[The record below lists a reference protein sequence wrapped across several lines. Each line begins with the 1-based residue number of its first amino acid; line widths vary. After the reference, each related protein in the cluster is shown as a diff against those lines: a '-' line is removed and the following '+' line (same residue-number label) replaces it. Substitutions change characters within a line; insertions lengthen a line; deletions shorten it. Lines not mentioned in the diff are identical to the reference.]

1 LKVLMFGWEFPPIY
15 SGGLGTACLGLTKNL
30 AQLGVEIKFVL
41 PKIEEKMPHDFLS
54 FISANNLDPALVG
67 QINIIQLD
75 SPLSP
80 YLCEQSYSQLT
91 SLAGKPLKGSYGQN
105 LINEVYRYASF
116 AGILADKEDFDLIH
130 CHDWMTFP
138 AGINAKRLSG
148 KKLVLHVH
156 ATEFDRC
163 GENGNP
169 AIIREEQRG
178 LNQADEIIA
187 VSERTKNILIEKYKI
202 SPEKINVIYNA
213 VEKNT
218 YPLEIIRKGI
228 NKDPIVLFLGRI
240 TFQKGPEYFVQLAK
254 RVLKEIKNVRFVMAG
269 TGDMGDRIVE
279 LAASMGMVDRFHF
292 TGFLDEKQREKMLA
306 MADIFVMPSVSEPFG
321 ITPLEAMKYNTSI
334 IISKQSGV
342 AEILDHVFKVDFWD
356 IEQMSSMVIKLLKD
370 KLLKEETIKKNKK
383 ALDGIDWMNSAKK
396 VHSIY
401 KKSLEGSL

>member
-1 LKVLMFGWEFPPIY
+1 MFGWEFPPIY

-30 AQLGVEIKFVL
+30 AKLGIEIKFVL

-54 FISANNLDPALVG
+54 FISANNLSTAISNKVNF
-67 QINIIQLD
+67 ISLD

-80 YLCEQSYSQLT
+80 YLSEKSYSEL
-91 SLAGKPLKGSYGQN
+91 SGLSGSSLKGTYGQN
-105 LINEVYRYASF
+105 LINEVYRYASC
-116 AGILADKEDFDLIH
+116 AGILAQSEEFDLIH

-138 AGINAKRLSG
+138 AGLNAKRISG
-148 KKLVLHVH
+148 KKLILHVH

-169 AIIREEQRG
+169 SIIREEQRG

-187 VSERTKNILIEKYKI
+187 VSSRTKNTLIDKYKI
-202 SPEKINVIYNA
+202 FPEKIKVVYNA
-213 VEKNT
+213 VEKET
-218 YPLEIIRKGI
+218 LQFEIIRKGI
-228 NKDPIVLFLGRI
+228 TKDPIVLFLGRI

-269 TGDMGDRIVE
+269 SGDMGDRIIE
-279 LAASMGMVDRFHF
+279 MAASMGMVDRFHF

-321 ITPLEAMKYNTSI
+321 ITPLEAMKYNASI

-356 IEQMSSMVIKLLKD
+356 IDKMSSMVIKLLKD
-370 KLLKEETIKKNKK
+370 KILREETIKKNKMV
-383 ALDGIDWMNSAKK
+383 LDKIDWMDCAKK
-396 VHSIY
+396 VHLIY
-401 KKSLEGSL
+401 VKNLEGSL

>member
-1 LKVLMFGWEFPPIY
+1 MFGWEFPPIY

-30 AQLGVEIKFVL
+30 AKLGVEIKFVL

-54 FISANNLDPALVG
+54 FINASNLNPALAG
-67 QINIIQLD
+67 QISFIELD

-80 YLCEQSYSQLT
+80 YLSEQSYSQLT
-91 SLAGKPLKGSYGQN
+91 SLSGKPLKGRYGQN
-105 LINEVYRYASF
+105 LINEVYRYATF
-116 AGILADKEDFDLIH
+116 AGVLAQSEDFDLIH

-138 AGINAKRLSG
+138 AGISAKKLSG

-178 LNQADEIIA
+178 LNLADEIIA
-187 VSERTKNILIEKYKI
+187 VSFRTKNTLIEKYNI
-202 SPEKINVIYNA
+202 PPEKIKVVYNA
-213 VEKNT
+213 VEKDT
-218 YPLEIIRKGI
+218 YPLEITRKGMT
-228 NKDPIVLFLGRI
+228 KDPIVLFLGRI
-240 TFQKGPEYFVQLAK
+240 TFQKGPEYFVQLAQ

-269 TGDMGDRIVE
+269 SGDMGDRIVE

-356 IEQMSSMVIKLLKD
+356 IDKMSSMVIKLLKD
-370 KLLKEETIKKNKK
+370 KYLKEENIRKNKMV
-383 ALDGIDWMNSAKK
+383 LEGIDWMNSAKR
-396 VHSIY
+396 VHYIY
-401 KKSLEGSL
+401 IKSLEGS

>member
-1 LKVLMFGWEFPPIY
+1 MFGWEFPPIY
-15 SGGLGTACLGLTKNL
+15 SGGLGTACLGITKNL
-30 AQLGVEIKFVL
+30 AKLGVDIKFVL

-54 FISANNLDPALVG
+54 FIGANTN
-67 QINIIQLD
+67 QINYIELG

-80 YLCEQSYSQLT
+80 YLSEQSYSQLT
-91 SLAGKPLKGSYGQN
+91 AQSGKPLRGSYGQN
-105 LINEVYRYASF
+105 LIQEVYRYANF
-116 AGILADKEDFDLIH
+116 AGAVAQSEDFDLIH

-169 AIIREEQRG
+169 AIIKEEQRG
-178 LNQADEIIA
+178 LNLADEIIA
-187 VSERTKNILIEKYKI
+187 VSFRTKNTLIEKYNI
-202 SPEKINVIYNA
+202 APEKIKVVYNA
-213 VEKNT
+213 VEKDT
-218 YPLEIIRKGI
+218 YPLEIVRTGI

-240 TFQKGPEYFVQLAK
+240 TFQKGPEYFVQLAQ

-269 TGDMGDRIVE
+269 AGDMGDRIVE
-279 LAASMGMVDRFHF
+279 LAASLGMVDRFHF

-356 IEQMSSMVIKLLKD
+356 IDKMASMVIKLLKD
-370 KLLKEETIKKNKK
+370 KVLKEELIKKNKIV
-383 ALDGIDWMNSAKK
+383 LDRIDWMNCAKRI
-396 VHSIY
+396 HYIY
-401 KKSLEGSL
+401 IKSLEGSL

>member
-1 LKVLMFGWEFPPIY
+1 MFGWEFPPIY

-30 AQLGVEIKFVL
+30 AKLGVDIKFVL

-54 FISANNLDPALVG
+54 FISANNINPAIAN
-67 QINIIQLD
+67 QISYIELD

-80 YLCEQSYSQLT
+80 YLTEQSYSQLT
-91 SLAGKPLKGSYGQN
+91 SLSGKPLKGSYGQN
-105 LINEVYRYASF
+105 LIQEVYRYANF
-116 AGILADKEDFDLIH
+116 AGAVAQAEDFDLIH

-138 AGINAKRLSG
+138 AGISAKKVSG

-169 AIIREEQRG
+169 AIIKEEQRG
-178 LNQADEIIA
+178 LNLADEIIA
-187 VSERTKNILIEKYKI
+187 VSFRTKNTLIEKYNI
-202 SPEKINVIYNA
+202 APEKIKVVHNA
-213 VEKNT
+213 VEKDI
-218 YPLEIIRKGI
+218 YPLEIVRKGI

-240 TFQKGPEYFVQLAK
+240 TFQKGPEYFVQLAQ

-269 TGDMGDRIVE
+269 AGDMGDRIVE

-356 IEQMSSMVIKLLKD
+356 IDKMASMVINLLKD
-370 KLLKEETIKKNKK
+370 KVLKEETIKKNKMV
-383 ALDGIDWMNSAKK
+383 LDKIDWMNCAKR
-396 VHSIY
+396 VHYIY
-401 KKSLEGSL
+401 VKSLEGSL

>member
-1 LKVLMFGWEFPPIY
+1 MFGWEFPPIY

-30 AQLGVEIKFVL
+30 AKLGVDIKFVL

-54 FISANNLDPALVG
+54 FIGANTN
-67 QINIIQLD
+67 QINYIELD

-80 YLCEQSYSQLT
+80 YLSEQSYSQLT
-91 SLAGKPLKGSYGQN
+91 AQSGKPLRGSYGQN
-105 LINEVYRYASF
+105 LIQEVYRYANF
-116 AGILADKEDFDLIH
+116 AGAVAQSEDFDLIH

-169 AIIREEQRG
+169 AIIKEEQRG
-178 LNQADEIIA
+178 LNLADEIIA
-187 VSERTKNILIEKYKI
+187 VSFRTKNTLIEKYNI
-202 SPEKINVIYNA
+202 APEKIKVVYNA
-213 VEKNT
+213 VEKDT
-218 YPLEIIRKGI
+218 YPLEIVRTGI

-240 TFQKGPEYFVQLAK
+240 TFQKGPEYFVQLAQ

-269 TGDMGDRIVE
+269 AGDMGDRIVE
-279 LAASMGMVDRFHF
+279 LAASLGMVDRFHF

-356 IEQMSSMVIKLLKD
+356 IDKMASMVIKLLKD
-370 KLLKEETIKKNKK
+370 KVLKEELIKKNKIV
-383 ALDGIDWMNSAKK
+383 LDRIDWMNCAKRI
-396 VHSIY
+396 HYIY
-401 KKSLEGSL
+401 IKSLEGSL